1 MALPLTE
8 QVNPDTE
15 DIDRCGTLAILQ
27 KINREDRRVAE
38 AAEKCLEALV
48 PAVEAAAERLAR
60 AQEVQA
66 GILADILKG
75 RVGQI
80 LPVRCDGPDFAEG
93 AFFGR
98 SYAEAPDIDPR
109 IRLNWDRPIESGG
122 LYRAEITGTD
132 GRDMEAN
139 ILEEMGGIPAPGKEV
154 L

>member
-60 AQEVQA
+60 GGRMFYFGAGTSASACWMQA
-66 GILADILKG
+66 NA
-75 RVGQI
+75 
-80 LPVRCDGPDFAEG
+80 PVPTVCR
-93 AFFGR
+93 
-98 SYAEAPDIDPR
+98 R
-109 IRLNWDRPIESGG
+109 IWCRR
-122 LYRAEITGTD
+122 
-132 GRDMEAN
+132 
-139 ILEEMGGIPAPGKEV
+139 
-154 L
+154 

>member
-60 AQEVQA
+60 
-66 GILADILKG
+66 GG
-75 RVGQI
+75 RIERSCTVPLSSDSSQRRQVVVNASFQ
-80 LPVRCDGPDFAEG
+80 VRSSLGE
-93 AFFGR
+93 R
-98 SYAEAPDIDPR
+98 REYR
-109 IRLNWDRPIESGG
+109 YQVSG
-122 LYRAEITGTD
+122 
-132 GRDMEAN
+132 MV
-139 ILEEMGGIPAPGKEV
+139 PAA
-154 L
+154 